1 MMYNNIKRKNI
12 VVFILIVLALFVI
25 IAFSIISKAYYIE
38 SKYKKAIAL
47 IDEAAYKEAKEQ
59 LEIIENEYYK
69 DANDLIE
76 LCEAHISYN
85 NGCCGVYMD
94 IDDLD
99 FEYQTKE
106 RKEAINEFIKKSK
119 AEYDEFFQQLL
130 EDNRKQVEELKKD
143 PNSSFYSNKNQSNSS
158 STYTFTPY
166 RSPSKDD
173 DDDPYNAK
181 DYSNE
186 EDFYYDHYSIK
197 IIAIVHILT
206 ETYLAI
212 IIKVCLFTC

>member
-1 MMYNNIKRKNI
+1 MYNGIKRKNI
-12 VVFILIVLALFVI
+12 LII
-25 IAFSIISKAYYIE
+25 IAVVLGLFGIIAISTISEAHYIE
-38 SKYKKAIAL
+38 SKYNKAIAL
-47 IDEAAYKEAKEQ
+47 IDEAAYEEAKEQ
-59 LEIIENEYYK
+59 LKVIENEYYK
-69 DANDLIE
+69 DANDLIK

-85 NGCCGVYMD
+85 NGCCGVYMN
-94 IDDLD
+94 IDDLG

-143 PNSSFYSNKNQSNSS
+143 PNSSFYTNKNQSNSS

-166 RSPSKDD
+166 RSPSKYD

-186 EDFYYDHYSIK
+186 EDFYYDNYDDFFDYYDAEDYYNEHND
-197 IIAIVHILT
+197 
-206 ETYLAI
+206 
-212 IIKVCLFTC
+212 

>member
-1 MMYNNIKRKNI
+1 MYNGIKRKNI
-12 VVFILIVLALFVI
+12 LII
-25 IAFSIISKAYYIE
+25 IAVVLGLFAIIAISTIAEAHYIE
-38 SKYKKAIAL
+38 SKYNKAIAL

-186 EDFYYDHYSIK
+186 EDFYYDHYDDFFDYYD
-197 IIAIVHILT
+197 AEDYYNEHND
-206 ETYLAI
+206 
-212 IIKVCLFTC
+212 

>member
-1 MMYNNIKRKNI
+1 MYNGIKRKNI
-12 VVFILIVLALFVI
+12 LII
-25 IAFSIISKAYYIE
+25 IAVVLGLFAIIAISTISEAHYIE

-47 IDEAAYKEAKEQ
+47 IDEAAYEEAKEQ
-59 LEIIENEYYK
+59 LKVIENEYYK

-106 RKEAINEFIKKSK
+106 RKETINEFIKKSK

-143 PNSSFYSNKNQSNSS
+143 PNSSFYSDKNQSNNS

-186 EDFYYDHYSIK
+186 EDFYYDHYDDFFDYYD
-197 IIAIVHILT
+197 A
-206 ETYLAI
+206 EDYYNEYDD
-212 IIKVCLFTC
+212 

>member
-1 MMYNNIKRKNI
+1 MEVNVMYNGIKRKNI
-12 VVFILIVLALFVI
+12 LII
-25 IAFSIISKAYYIE
+25 IAVVLGLFGIIAISTISEAHYIE
-38 SKYKKAIAL
+38 SKYNKAIAL
-47 IDEAAYKEAKEQ
+47 IDEADYEKAKEQ
-59 LEIIENEYYK
+59 LKVIESEYYK

-143 PNSSFYSNKNQSNSS
+143 PNSSFYSDKNQSNSS
-158 STYTFTPY
+158 SSYTFTPY
-166 RSPSKDD
+166 RSPSKND

-186 EDFYYDHYSIK
+186 EDFYYDHYDDFFDYYD
-197 IIAIVHILT
+197 AEDYYNEHND
-206 ETYLAI
+206 
-212 IIKVCLFTC
+212 

>member
-1 MMYNNIKRKNI
+1 MYNNIKRKNI

-38 SKYKKAIAL
+38 SKYNKAIAL
-47 IDEAAYKEAKEQ
+47 IDEAAYEEAKEQ

-143 PNSSFYSNKNQSNSS
+143 PNSSFYSDKNQFNSN

-186 EDFYYDHYSIK
+186 EDFYYDHYDDFFDYYD
-197 IIAIVHILT
+197 AEDYYNEHND
-206 ETYLAI
+206 
-212 IIKVCLFTC
+212 

>member
-1 MMYNNIKRKNI
+1 MEVDVMYNGIKRKNI
-12 VVFILIVLALFVI
+12 LIIIAVVLALFVI
-25 IAFSIISKAYYIE
+25 IALSIISKAYYIE
-38 SKYKKAIAL
+38 SKYNKAIAL
-47 IDEAAYKEAKEQ
+47 IDEAAYEEAKEQ
-59 LEIIENEYYK
+59 LKVIENEYYK

-143 PNSSFYSNKNQSNSS
+143 PNSSFYSDKNQSNNS

-186 EDFYYDHYSIK
+186 EDFYYDHYDDFFDYYD
-197 IIAIVHILT
+197 A
-206 ETYLAI
+206 EDYYNEYDD
-212 IIKVCLFTC
+212 

>member
-1 MMYNNIKRKNI
+1 MYNGIKRKNI
-12 VVFILIVLALFVI
+12 LII
-25 IAFSIISKAYYIE
+25 IAVVLGLLGIIAISTIAEAHYIE
-38 SKYKKAIAL
+38 SKYNKAIAL
-47 IDEAAYKEAKEQ
+47 IDEAAYEEAKEQ
-59 LEIIENEYYK
+59 LKVIENEYYK

-143 PNSSFYSNKNQSNSS
+143 PNSSFYSNKNQPNSS
-158 STYTFTPY
+158 SSYSFTPY

-186 EDFYYDHYSIK
+186 EDFYYDHYDDFFDYYD
-197 IIAIVHILT
+197 AEDYYNEHND
-206 ETYLAI
+206 
-212 IIKVCLFTC
+212 

>member
-1 MMYNNIKRKNI
+1 MYNSIKRKNI
-12 VVFILIVLALFVI
+12 IVFIAIVLAFFAL
-25 IAFSIISKAYYIE
+25 IAISKISHSYYVE

-69 DANDLIE
+69 DANDLIK

-85 NGCCGVYMD
+85 NGCCGVYMT
-94 IDDLD
+94 IDDLG

-166 RSPSKDD
+166 RAPSKYDD
-173 DDDPYNAK
+173 DDTYNAK

-186 EDFYYDHYSIK
+186 EDFYYDHYDDFFDYYD
-197 IIAIVHILT
+197 AEDYYNEHND
-206 ETYLAI
+206 
-212 IIKVCLFTC
+212 

>member
-1 MMYNNIKRKNI
+1 MYNGIKRKNI
-12 VVFILIVLALFVI
+12 LIVIAVVLGLFGI
-25 IAFSIISKAYYIE
+25 IAISTIAEARYIE
-38 SKYKKAIAL
+38 SKYNKAIAL
-47 IDEAAYKEAKEQ
+47 IDEAAYEEAKEQ
-59 LEIIENEYYK
+59 LKVIENEYYK

-143 PNSSFYSNKNQSNSS
+143 LNSNFYSDKNQSNSS

-186 EDFYYDHYSIK
+186 EDFYYDHYDDFFDYYE
-197 IIAIVHILT
+197 AEDYYNEHND
-206 ETYLAI
+206 
-212 IIKVCLFTC
+212 

>member
-1 MMYNNIKRKNI
+1 MYNGIKGKNI
-12 VVFILIVLALFVI
+12 LII
-25 IAFSIISKAYYIE
+25 IAVVLGLFGIIAISTIAEAHYIE
-38 SKYKKAIAL
+38 SKYNKAIAL
-47 IDEAAYKEAKEQ
+47 IDEAAYEEAKEQ

-85 NGCCGVYMD
+85 NGCCGVYID

-166 RSPSKDD
+166 RSPSKYD

-186 EDFYYDHYSIK
+186 EDFYYDHYDDFFDYYD
-197 IIAIVHILT
+197 AEDYYNEHND
-206 ETYLAI
+206 
-212 IIKVCLFTC
+212 

>member
-1 MMYNNIKRKNI
+1 MYNGIKRKNI
-12 VVFILIVLALFVI
+12 LII
-25 IAFSIISKAYYIE
+25 IAVVLGLFAIIAISTISEAHYIE

-47 IDEAAYKEAKEQ
+47 IDEAAYEEAKEQ

-158 STYTFTPY
+158 SSYSFTPY
-166 RSPSKDD
+166 KSPSKKD

-186 EDFYYDHYSIK
+186 EDFYYDNYDDFFDYEDAEDYYNEHND
-197 IIAIVHILT
+197 
-206 ETYLAI
+206 
-212 IIKVCLFTC
+212 

>member
-1 MMYNNIKRKNI
+1 MYNGIKGKNI
-12 VVFILIVLALFVI
+12 LII
-25 IAFSIISKAYYIE
+25 IAVVLGLFGIIAISTIAEAHYIE
-38 SKYKKAIAL
+38 SKYNKAIAL
-47 IDEAAYKEAKEQ
+47 IDEAAYEEAKEQ

-166 RSPSKDD
+166 RSPSKYD

-186 EDFYYDHYSIK
+186 EDFYYDHYDDFFDYYD
-197 IIAIVHILT
+197 AEDYYNEHND
-206 ETYLAI
+206 
-212 IIKVCLFTC
+212 

>member
-1 MMYNNIKRKNI
+1 MEVDVMYNGIKRKNI
-12 VVFILIVLALFVI
+12 LII
-25 IAFSIISKAYYIE
+25 IAVVLGLFGIIAISTIAEAHYIE
-38 SKYKKAIAL
+38 SKYNKAIAL

-186 EDFYYDHYSIK
+186 EDFYYDHYDDFFDYYD
-197 IIAIVHILT
+197 AEDYYNEHND
-206 ETYLAI
+206 
-212 IIKVCLFTC
+212 